1 MTAVTFPL
9 RKSAAASPWRL
20 ALTVLRSLH
29 KVRQERLVAAE
40 LAKLDDRLL
49 ADLGLAR
56 GDIQAVSRGE
66 LRR

>member
-29 KVRQERLVAAE
+29 KARQERLVAAE

-49 ADLGLAR
+49 ADLGLTR